1 MALGH
6 LIVLVPH
13 DGRAV
18 DIGGNFPAEGF
29 IKQIVLGGRGQ
40 IFAAPDHMG
49 DSHEMIVHHIG
60 KIIGGKTVPLQ
71 KDLIVQRFV
80 FHGDITEGNI
90 VERCGALVGDALTDD
105 IGLTGGQICGHLLG
119 AEAPAG
125 VLSAV
130 KITGVLLGFLL
141 LAEAVVGRALFYQE
155 LCVGQIQVPALGL
168 DVGPGGTADVRPLVM
183 VEAALL
189 HGAVNDVRGTLH
201 KTPLIRILNAEDK
214 RAASVAGNE
223 PCVQRCPQIAY
234 VHIAGR
240 GGGKPGADLPVGN
253 AGLHVLK
260 KFHIQSHEC
269 DLHVKIRNSTV
280 YIISAFD
287 RKVKRTDCNFEKEM
301 LYCTS

>member
-1 MALGH
+1 
-6 LIVLVPH
+6 
-13 DGRAV
+13 
-18 DIGGNFPAEGF
+18 
-29 IKQIVLGGRGQ
+29 
-40 IFAAPDHMG
+40 
-49 DSHEMIVHHIG
+49 
-60 KIIGGKTVPLQ
+60 
-71 KDLIVQRFV
+71 
-80 FHGDITEGNI
+80 
-90 VERCGALVGDALTDD
+90 
-105 IGLTGGQICGHLLG
+105 
-119 AEAPAG
+119 
-125 VLSAV
+125 
-130 KITGVLLGFLL
+130 
-141 LAEAVVGRALFYQE
+141 
-155 LCVGQIQVPALGL
+155 
-168 DVGPGGTADVRPLVM
+168 M

-201 KTPLIRILNAEDK
+201 KTTLIRILNAEDK

-240 GGGKPGADLPVGN
+240 GGGKPGADLPMGN